1 MSDYSSIGRHTL
13 VGTGTFNLNEVSTL
27 GLRKI
32 RLINGN
38 KISKPGYKDSG
49 IFEIEDIA
57 IKKEFT
63 FLDYISGGC

>member
-49 IFEIEDIA
+49 IFEIEDIS